1 MVLLRRVFGLG
12 MLGFLVVL
20 GDPAAADW
28 RRVQGGLRLD
38 GPLDEAFHGAFL
50 HSFWSAALSEKR
62 GQPIGIWLNS
72 SGGTLDEALRVG
84 QVIRDLQADGTRI
97 ATLVAGNGHCDLPC
111 LVIFALGQERYV
123 EDGARI
129 RIDLAAQLKE
139 NPELMTGPLVSIL
152 AEADAQ
158 FAAAVLS
165 QDADRQA
172 LSGTELATDF
182 PQFTRRLR

>member
-1 MVLLRRVFGLG
+1 MGLFRRVFGLG
-12 MLGFLVVL
+12 MLGCLVAL
-20 GDPAAADW
+20 ADPAAADW

-38 GPLDEAFHGAFL
+38 GPLDGAFHGAFL

-72 SGGTLDEALRVG
+72 SGGTLEEALRVG

-129 RIDLAAQLKE
+129 HIDLPAMLKE
-139 NPELMTGPLVSIL
+139 NPELMNGPLVSIL

-165 QDADRQA
+165 FDNDRQA
-172 LSGTELATDF
+172 LSGTELAANF
-182 PQFTRRLR
+182 PEFTRRLQ